1 MPIRTVRRS
10 TGVRVAASVG
20 IALTAAAVAGT
31 GTFGTFSST
40 ATAAPLGVQDGT
52 VVVRVAAGD
61 GSAAVPLAYALTPG
75 ASSTQLLDLV
85 NGGSADLSSVTLAT
99 VATASSIL
107 DTNQTDGLQMSV
119 QSCSVRWAADQTCAG
134 TQRAVLA
141 SGPVVRS
148 ASLTAPLSLA
158 AGATDHLAVTM
169 ALPTTAGDAFKSQSS
184 SLSLVFTAVQRTG
197 SSR

>member
-1 MPIRTVRRS
+1 MPISTARRS
-10 TGVRVAASVG
+10 TGTRVAASVA
-20 IALTAAAVAGT
+20 IALTAAALAGT

-61 GSAAVPLAYALTPG
+61 GSAAVPLSYSLTPG

-107 DTNQTDGLQMSV
+107 DTDTTDGLQMSV
-119 QSCSVRWAADQTCAG
+119 QSCSVQWAADQTCAG
-134 TQRAVLA
+134 TVRTVLA
-141 SGPVVRS
+141 SGPVVRTS
-148 ASLTAPLSLA
+148 SLSTPVSLA
-158 AGATDHLAVTM
+158 AGGTDHLAVTM
-169 ALPTTAGDAFKSQSS
+169 ALPASAGDAFKSQSS
-184 SLSLVFTAVQRTG
+184 TLSLVFTAVQRTG
-197 SSR
+197 GSR